1 VDADKFTCVTTA
13 RDFVF
18 GGTEAGFVHCYDGDG
33 NLLDSW
39 QSPEEHRITDVRGS
53 ALEPI
58 KSVSHCVVADEMGNA
73 RWLVKKQL
81 LLLKVQLTNRIHLF
95 LFLKRSIKQSNIL
108 KKTLQVNK
116 S

>member
-1 VDADKFTCVTTA
+1 MSVEKKHNEKETRARLKVDVTADWPFAEQVDADKFTCVTTA

-39 QSPEEHRITDVRGS
+39 QSLEEHRITGVRGS

-58 KSVSHCVVADEMGNA
+58 ESVSHCVVADE
-73 RWLVKKQL
+73 
-81 LLLKVQLTNRIHLF
+81 IF
-95 LFLKRSIKQSNIL
+95 
-108 KKTLQVNK
+108 
-116 S
+116 